1 MSGRRNGSPPV
12 NTTRGGGSPKARM
25 RARRAFP
32 SSVVSSRGSRRA
44 MASARQWT
52 QASAQARV
60 VSQIAMKGVTEK
72 GDGLIARGLLG
83 GEARGGEAR
92 VGAGPEDGRGRG

>member
-12 NTTRGGGSPKARM
+12 NATRGGGSPKAAM
-25 RARRAFP
+25 RLRRAFP

-52 QASAQARV
+52 RASAQARV
-60 VSQIAMKGVTEK
+60 VSQMAMKGVTAK
-72 GDGLIARGLLG
+72 GDTLIARGLPG
-83 GEARGGEAR
+83 GEARYGEAP
-92 VGAGPEDGRGRG
+92 VGAGLEDD